1 MVKGGFPPPEEVS
14 FMLLDREK
22 GEAVP
27 VDSLPLAQWERL
39 RGRILWNISR
49 QLAEMEGWDEKSP

>member
-1 MVKGGFPPPEEVS
+1 MAKGVFPTPEEVS

-49 QLAEMEGWDEKSP
+49 QLAEMGDWSEKPP